1 MKHKP
6 WDRYFI
12 NMAKVAASMSSDDR
26 VQVGCVIVDEKKRIL
41 ATGYNGTPSGYDDSN
56 VDWTDHNFKK
66 KVVVHA
72 EQNALLF
79 ADGTKV
85 RGATLYTTHSPCL
98 ECAKL
103 IAGAGI
109 KKVVFDTIYQAESLN
124 LLADFGVESFLCK
137 TELVVPR
144 MVAK

>member
-1 MKHKP
+1 MKP
-6 WDRYFI
+6 WNQYFL

-26 VQVGCVIVDEKKRIL
+26 VQVGCVIVDGSRRIL
-41 ATGYNGTPSGYDDSN
+41 ATGYNGTPSGYNDSKVN
-56 VDWTDHNFKK
+56 WLDHEHKK

-79 ADGTKV
+79 VDGTKV

-109 KKVVFDTIYQAESLN
+109 KRVFFETLYQTEAVN
-124 LLADFGVESFLCK
+124 LLESFGVDCQIVK
-137 TELVVPR
+137 TDLHVPR
-144 MVAK
+144 MVKK